1 MIVIEKCSGNRNHLR
16 ALLVIFYKTT
26 RVNFTIPSPLRLT
39 INIINH
45 TVMKGA
51 ETHLKKWREG
61 CCGHI
66 DLTKFGVVTK

>member
-51 ETHLKKWREG
+51 ETHLK
-61 CCGHI
+61 
-66 DLTKFGVVTK
+66 